1 MQGLMTTVHRCG
13 MLVVGILGI
22 TCNLDANDRLA
33 RIPDTFHEISAALSL
48 VNETRPADDEQPAKP
63 SLWREAYDTRGVCS
77 WTTSLPAITPSP
89 ERLDLWVEGDGTGNS
104 LRFDVYH
111 KPRGAWLEQARVPLD
126 SSGWRHLVIPAGN
139 PIHAF
144 HPEVTMLRW
153 RVVPEKHAT
162 GTTGQLALRDATLV
176 RTAAVPGSL
185 PSVRPPAPV
194 FDTWGGPGQKQL
206 ANVATSGV
214 NLHLIPVDF
223 PIGQKPARRAAY
235 AAKAI
240 PWAKKAGIMVGLAF
254 YPTPPAA
261 WLDTHKDLLCRSAGA
276 YYDRPGGAF
285 LSPWNPRANE
295 ILTIHI
301 KEVLT
306 FLKDE
311 GLLNEIDVI
320 ELCPGEEGEVSFEW
334 NHVWAFDE
342 HAVAAYREFLA
353 RQYRHAIAALN
364 RDWATHHESFAA
376 ITPPVDHYPDRE
388 HWVFTEFYRGSM
400 LRRCALMAD
409 AASTVFEPTY
419 WLWMPHS
426 IGNARQ
432 RFFSARYPEYY
443 TTNLRRLGC
452 ADFVHIAALDWQTVE
467 DVRQMQ
473 QTGVRALAEIDIEP
487 TPDRLAW
494 TFQQAQ
500 SFGCDGVFVGVVR
513 DLVDKA
519 TGDLTKQ
526 GELTRS
532 LTEDYRQ
539 YLQKR
544 ELLATP

>member
-1 MQGLMTTVHRCG
+1 MRTFMITVRRCG
-13 MLVVGILGI
+13 LLVGAVWGM
-22 TCNLDANDRLA
+22 TWNANAADRLA
-33 RIPDTFHEISAALSL
+33 RIPATFHEIASTVSLFHEVPPGVGVQAA
-48 VNETRPADDEQPAKP
+48 TP
-63 SLWREAYDTRGVCS
+63 SLWREAYDTRRVCS
-77 WTTSLPAITPSP
+77 WMTNLPVMTQPP
-89 ERLDLWVEGDGTGNS
+89 ERLDVWVEGDATGNS

-111 KPRGAWLEQARVPLD
+111 EPSDAWLEQARVPLD
-126 SSGWRHLVIPAGN
+126 FSGWRHLVIPAGN

-144 HPEVTMLRW
+144 HAEVTKLRW

-185 PSVRPPAPV
+185 PEKRPPAPI

-206 ANVATSGV
+206 VNVATSGV

-223 PIGQKPARRAAY
+223 PVGQKPARRAAY
-235 AAKAI
+235 AVKAI
-240 PWAKKAGIMVGLAF
+240 PWAKQAGIMVGLAF

-261 WLDTHKDLLCRSAGA
+261 WLEAHKDLLCRSAGG

-295 ILTIHI
+295 ILTTHI

-311 GLLNEIDVI
+311 GLLDAIDVI

-353 RQYRHAIAALN
+353 RQYRHDITALN
-364 RDWATHHESFAA
+364 RDWATAYESFAT
-376 ITPPVDHYPDRE
+376 ITPPADHYPDRE

-400 LRRCALMAD
+400 LRRCTLMAD
-409 AASTVFEPTY
+409 AVTSVFEPRY
-419 WLWMPHS
+419 WLWMAHS

-443 TTNLRRLGC
+443 TDNLRRLGC
-452 ADFVHIAALDWQTVE
+452 ADFVHIAALDWQTAE
-467 DVRQMQ
+467 DVRHIQ
-473 QTGVRALAEIDIEP
+473 QAGVRALAEIDIEP
-487 TPDRLAW
+487 SPDRLTW
-494 TFQQAQ
+494 TFEQAKA
-500 SFGCDGVFVGVVR
+500 FGCDGVFIGLVKGVV
-513 DLVDKA
+513 DDA
-519 TGDLTKQ
+519 SGNLTEQ

-532 LTEDYRQ
+532 LTDDYRRHFHE
-539 YLQKR
+539 R
-544 ELLATP
+544 EPPAVP

>member
-1 MQGLMTTVHRCG
+1 MRNFMIDVHRG
-13 MLVVGILGI
+13 MLLVGVLGI
-22 TCNLDANDRLA
+22 ANHVVADDRLA
-33 RIPDTFHEISAALSL
+33 RIPDTFREISAALSL
-48 VNETRPADDEQPAKP
+48 ASEHRPAADEQPAKP
-63 SLWREAYDTRGVCS
+63 SLWREAYDTRGACS
-77 WTTSLPAITPSP
+77 WTTSLPALTPPP

-104 LRFDVYH
+104 LRFEVYH
-111 KPRGAWLEQARVPLD
+111 EPSGIWREQARVPLEF
-126 SSGWRHLVIPAGN
+126 SGWRHLVIPAGN

-153 RVVPEKHAT
+153 RVVPEKHAK
-162 GTTGQLALRDATLV
+162 GTAGQLALRDATLV

-185 PSVRPPAPV
+185 PKVRPPAPV

-206 ANVATSGV
+206 ANVAASGV

-223 PIGQKPARRAAY
+223 PSGQKPSRRAAY
-235 AAKAI
+235 AVKAI
-240 PWAKKAGIMVGLAF
+240 PWAKQAGIMIGLAF
-254 YPTPPAA
+254 YPTPSAA
-261 WLDTHKDLLCRSAGA
+261 WLDAHKDLLCRSVGA

-295 ILTIHI
+295 ILTTHI

-311 GLLNEIDVI
+311 GLLDAIDVI

-353 RQYRHAIAALN
+353 RQYRHDIATLN
-364 RDWATHHESFAA
+364 QDWATAYDSFAV
-376 ITPPVDHYPDRE
+376 ILPPADYYPDRE
-388 HWVFTEFYRGSM
+388 HWVFTEFYRDSM

-409 AASTVFEPTY
+409 AVSSVFEPTY

-443 TTNLRRLGC
+443 ADNLRRLGC

-467 DVRQMQ
+467 DVRHLQ

-487 TPDRLAW
+487 SPDRLAW
-494 TFQQAQ
+494 TFKQAQ
-500 SFGCDGVFVGVVR
+500 SFGCDGVFIG
-513 DLVDKA
+513 LVKGLIDE
-519 TGDLTKQ
+519 GSGGLTKQ

-532 LTEDYRQ
+532 LTDDYRR
-539 YLQKR
+539 YLQGR
-544 ELLATP
+544 EPQAAP